1 MSDEPADSAADIEA
15 ELVAVAKHIS
25 AKARADNCDIQD
37 ATKALKE
44 LKEVYAI
51 LTEGKD
57 KGDKEPRRRPAT
69 MAGMKERIERAS
81 HLSVVPD
88 DCEEPDES

>member
-1 MSDEPADSAADIEA
+1 MTEPENDAAA
-15 ELVAVAKHIS
+15 EVESEMVAVAKHIS
-25 AKARADNCDIQD
+25 AKARADSCDIQD

-69 MAGMKERIERAS
+69 MAGMKERINNAS
-81 HLSVVPD
+81 HLSVVS
-88 DCEEPDES
+88 EEPDDAES

>member
-1 MSDEPADSAADIEA
+1 MSDDAPADAASDVEA
-15 ELVAVAKHIS
+15 EMVAVAKHIS
-25 AKARADNCDIQD
+25 AKARDEKCDIQD

-69 MAGMKERIERAS
+69 MAGMKERIALVSSR
-81 HLSVVPD
+81 
-88 DCEEPDES
+88 EEPDDD